1 MKKLEKFND
10 MDIVTLDEL
19 EDVPGPRKMKK
30 WKKVLLIALAVVFA
44 IIALVIATFF
54 FMQSKGEKNLK
65 TKVSNASTEA
75 GRKEGHYIIH
85 NGKEYK
91 YREDIVN
98 ILCLGIDKD
107 IPMEEKRETGSLGL
121 ADAILLVSID
131 TDRNTLQIISIP
143 RDVILPVT
151 ITDDQGN
158 EAGTEEKQLT
168 YQYAYGRTTEQSGKL
183 MVDTVSEL
191 LYRVPIQR
199 YCAVNFQAIPLLN
212 DAIGGVDLTVLES
225 LEWYAGEFIQGT
237 EIHLEGQMALD
248 YVRQRNESVEGSNLG
263 RMERQKQYITAF
275 LQKAKTVVSQDLTLP
290 VTMYQQLQANMSTD
304 VKAEDI
310 TYLVPELLEIPLEET
325 NMLQI
330 PGESRMGEVYEEYHV
345 NKEELK
351 NLVINTFY
359 EEVKDSGEKAT
370 EPEDTTTQNETSDK
384 GEKE

>member
-1 MKKLEKFND
+1 
-10 MDIVTLDEL
+10 
-19 EDVPGPRKMKK
+19 
-30 WKKVLLIALAVVFA
+30 
-44 IIALVIATFF
+44 
-54 FMQSKGEKNLK
+54 
-65 TKVSNASTEA
+65 
-75 GRKEGHYIIH
+75 
-85 NGKEYK
+85 
-91 YREDIVN
+91 
-98 ILCLGIDKD
+98 
-107 IPMEEKRETGSLGL
+107 
-121 ADAILLVSID
+121 
-131 TDRNTLQIISIP
+131 
-143 RDVILPVT
+143 
-151 ITDDQGN
+151 
-158 EAGTEEKQLT
+158 
-168 YQYAYGRTTEQSGKL
+168 